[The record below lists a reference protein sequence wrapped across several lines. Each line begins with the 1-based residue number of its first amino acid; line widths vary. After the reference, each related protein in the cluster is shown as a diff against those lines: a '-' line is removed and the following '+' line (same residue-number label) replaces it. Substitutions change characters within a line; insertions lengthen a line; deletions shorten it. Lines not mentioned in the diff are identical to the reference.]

1 MPVKDSRLAQEVE
14 KIENI
19 LGRLKE
25 EVDRGTPLIV
35 EGKND
40 IRALNR
46 LEISGRMIALKSNRN
61 SIFNQ
66 LEYDI
71 PGREVIIF
79 TDFDRRGSDLAK
91 SIRNHLQRR
100 GKRVNIL
107 FWKRVKKL
115 VGRYVKDVEG
125 LPSYLVKL
133 RRLSGKTPPDLPV

>member
-40 IRALNR
+40 ITALNR

>member
-40 IRALNR
+40 IIALNR

>member
-40 IRALNR
+40 IIALNR
-46 LEISGRMIALKSNRN
+46 LKISGRMIALKSNRN

>member
-14 KIENI
+14 KIEKV

-40 IRALNR
+40 IIALNR
-46 LEISGRMIALKSNRN
+46 LEISGRMIPLKSNRN